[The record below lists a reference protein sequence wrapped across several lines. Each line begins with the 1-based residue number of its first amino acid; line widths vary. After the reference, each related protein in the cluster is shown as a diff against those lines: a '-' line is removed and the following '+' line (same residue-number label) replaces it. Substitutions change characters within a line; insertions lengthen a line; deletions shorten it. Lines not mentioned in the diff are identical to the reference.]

1 MQSQDDGAGD
11 QVEWKLS
18 PTAERLQEAHHVSAL
33 SNNALVRPNRNQ
45 ILRSSD
51 GLSGVPLAANPT
63 KRVRNELHSLTKT
76 SLNGFINSYYYL
88 KRINKC

>member
-18 PTAERLQEAHHVSAL
+18 PTAERLQEAHNVSTL
-33 SNNALVRPNRNQ
+33 SNIALIRPNMNK

-51 GLSGVPLAANPT
+51 GLSGVPLAANPM

-76 SLNGFINSYYYL
+76 SVNGTINSQYCL
-88 KRINKC
+88 KRTK